1 MLQIS
6 SIAYTISGRPI
17 FKDASASINAGH
29 KVGLVGSNGIGKS
42 TLFRLILN
50 PELLDGGEIFV
61 PPRWRLG
68 MTSQEAPGGPER
80 LVDVVLA
87 ADTERAA
94 LLAEEEACQQPERLA
109 EIHARLTDIDAHS
122 APARAAQILAG
133 LGFDEEA
140 QQRPCSDYSGGWRM
154 RVALAALLFTQPDL
168 LLLDEPTNHL
178 DLEAALWLEQY
189 IRKYPGTVLL
199 ISHDRG
205 LLNRTVGEILHVE
218 NLRLNAYSGNYDRFE
233 RVRRERMALQA
244 KARDRQLAERER
256 IQAFITRF
264 RAKASKA
271 RQAQS
276 RVKMLERMEPIAA
289 VSQDSSST
297 FIFPTPDSLSSPL
310 YTMDDVSI
318 GYNDTP
324 VLKKLNLRLDSD
336 DRIALLGANGN
347 GKSTLIK
354 LLASELRA
362 MSGLVQKSKKLKVGY
377 FAQHQGDALDLNITA
392 LETMKR
398 LCPRDVEEKLRS
410 HLAGFGFDAVRA
422 ETKIG
427 KLSGGEKA
435 RLLFAIISREA
446 PHILLLDEPTN
457 HLDIDGR
464 QALVQAI
471 NAYDGA
477 VVMVSHDPHLIEATA
492 DRLWLVHGGRAQP
505 FDGDMEDYRKFLVT
519 QRREQQR
526 AKAPARTGKANDDEG
541 GDKASLSAADRQ
553 AQRRAAADQRKALAP
568 LKKDLERCEAKVER
582 LTAQRGELE
591 AKLQDPALYEQADQ
605 SKAIALQKQVGELSE
620 ALEAAELAW
629 MEALEVYEGA
639 QEAAQEAA

>member
-61 PPRWRLG
+61 PPRWRVG

>member
-6 SIAYTISGRPI
+6 SIAYNISGRPI
-17 FKDASASINAGH
+17 FKDASASVNAGH

-50 PELLDGGEIFV
+50 PDLLDGGEIFV
-61 PPRWRLG
+61 PPRWRVG
-68 MTSQEAPGGPER
+68 VTSQEAPGGPES
-80 LVDVVLA
+80 LVSVVLA
-87 ADTERAA
+87 ADKERAA
-94 LLAEEEACQQPERLA
+94 LLAEEENCQQPERLA
-109 EIHARLTDIDAHS
+109 EIHARLTDIDAHA

-189 IRKYPGTVLL
+189 IRKYPGTILL

-218 NLRLNAYSGNYDRFE
+218 HLRLNAYQGNYDRFE

-244 KARDRQLAERER
+244 KAREKQLAERER

-310 YTMDDVSI
+310 ITMDDVAV
-318 GYNDTP
+318 GYDQTP
-324 VLKKLNLRLDSD
+324 ILRKLNLRLDSD

-354 LLASELRA
+354 LLATELRA
-362 MSGLVQKSKKLKVGY
+362 MDGLLQKSKKLKVGY

-392 LETMKR
+392 LEQMKR

-410 HLAGFGFDAVRA
+410 HLAGFGFDATRA

-427 KLSGGEKA
+427 QLSGGEKA
-435 RLLFAIISREA
+435 RLLFAVISRDA

-464 QALVQAI
+464 QALVQAL

-477 VVMVSHDPHLIEATA
+477 VVLVSHDPHLIEATA

-505 FDGDMEDYRKFLVT
+505 FDGDMEDYRKFLTT
-519 QRREQQR
+519 QRRDEQR
-526 AKAPARTGKANDDEG
+526 AKSAARRPEKDKSDSEILG
-541 GDKASLSAADRQ
+541 GLSAADRQ
-553 AQRRAAADQRKALAP
+553 AQRRAAAEQRKALAP
-568 LKKDLERCEAKVER
+568 LKKEVERCEKAVER
-582 LTAQRGELE
+582 LSGQRAQLE
-591 AKLQDPALYEQADQ
+591 SKLQDPRLYEQDDQ
-605 SKAIALQKQVGELSE
+605 SRAIALQRELGELSE
-620 ALEAAELAW
+620 RLESAEMAW
-629 MEALEVYEGA
+629 MEALETYEQA
-639 QEAAQEAA
+639 QIATQEAA

>member
-1 MLQIS
+1 MLQIT

-17 FKDASASINAGH
+17 FKDASASVNAGH

-61 PPRWRLG
+61 PPRWRIG

-87 ADTERAA
+87 ADTERAT
-94 LLAEEEACQQPERLA
+94 LLAEEDACEQPERLA

-178 DLEAALWLEQY
+178 DLEASLWLEQY
-189 IRKYPGTVLL
+189 IRKYPGTVML

-218 NLRLNAYSGNYDRFE
+218 NLRLNAYQGNYDRFE
-233 RVRRERMALQA
+233 RVRRERMSLQA
-244 KARDRQLAERER
+244 KARERQLAERER
-256 IQAFITRF
+256 IQSFITRF

-289 VSQDSSST
+289 VNQDSIST
-297 FIFPTPDSLSSPL
+297 FIFPTPDGLSSPL
-310 YTMDDVSI
+310 LTMDDVAI

-377 FAQHQGDALDLNITA
+377 FAQHQGEALDLSVSA
-392 LETMKR
+392 LELLKR

-410 HLAGFGFDAVRA
+410 HLAGFGFDADRV

-519 QRREQQR
+519 QRREEQR
-526 AKAPARTGKANDDEG
+526 AKTPPRAKTETDEN
-541 GDKASLSAADRQ
+541 GDKVSLSAADRQ

-568 LKKDLERCEAKVER
+568 LKKEVERCEAKVER
-582 LTAQRGELE
+582 LSAQRCDLE
-591 AKLQDPALYEQADQ
+591 AKLQDPALYEQGDQ
-605 SKAIALQKQVGELSE
+605 AKAIALQKQVGELGE
-620 ALEAAELAW
+620 ALGLAELAW

-639 QEAAQEAA
+639 QVAAQEAA